1 MEATDLLR
9 RLERNLTE
17 VAAFYE
23 IGKALTST
31 LELGRVLELIMVKVG
46 DLLAPSNWSL
56 LLLDEKSSELIFE
69 LVDGPDSGGLQG
81 QRLGAGEGLAGQVA
95 QSGQPL
101 LVTDVREDPRFSPRF
116 DRAGQ
121 FETRSVLAVPL
132 HARDR
137 TLGVIELVNGAGG
150 HVFTPDDRRTLSAL
164 ADYAAIAIDNAR
176 NFARVQEITIIDEH
190 TGLFNS
196 RHLRATLAT
205 EVRRSERFHRPVSLV
220 FLDLDHFK
228 DVNDLHGHLVG
239 SALLRHVGQKLKGML
254 RGVDIPTRY
263 GGDEFAVVLPETD
276 AQAALRA
283 ARRWHQELR
292 QTRFDVRPDLQLT
305 VTASFGVAC
314 FPDHASNEESLI
326 GVADAAMY
334 AVKNASRDG
343 VLLAGSPP
351 HRPIG

>member
-1 MEATDLLR
+1 M
-9 RLERNLTE
+9 
-17 VAAFYE
+17 
-23 IGKALTST
+23 
-31 LELGRVLELIMVKVG
+31 
-46 DLLAPSNWSL
+46 
-56 LLLDEKSSELIFE
+56 
-69 LVDGPDSGGLQG
+69 
-81 QRLGAGEGLAGQVA
+81 A

-314 FPDHASNEESLI
+314 FPDHATNEESLI